1 MEKNPQILK
10 KYENKKRESER
21 NNIKK
26 LIKRNKKEKQ
36 KYFQ

>member
-1 MEKNPQILK
+1 MEKNPQILI

-26 LIKRNKKEKQ
+26 LIKRNKEKE

>member
-1 MEKNPQILK
+1 MEKNPQILT
-10 KYENKKRESER
+10 KYENKNRESER